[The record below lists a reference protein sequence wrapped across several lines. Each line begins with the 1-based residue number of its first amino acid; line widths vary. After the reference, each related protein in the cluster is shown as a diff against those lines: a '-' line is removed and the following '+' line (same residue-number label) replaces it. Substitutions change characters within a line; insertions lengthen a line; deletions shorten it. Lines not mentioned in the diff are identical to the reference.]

1 MQAGDAQVNSKGTLW
16 RFQPF
21 RHAALNESPRSLD
34 LWHWHCRIVLSRIV
48 WYYSPRGE
56 SDRLYGMRGVG
67 EGAESEYHRGMAQV
81 DEHVAE
87 LLALPVEQR
96 AKVARVLLDSL
107 DEQEADSGAEEAQA
121 AELVRR
127 MNALD
132 DGTVELIDGAEA
144 RARVMARLS
153 SIRRQ

>member
-1 MQAGDAQVNSKGTLW
+1 
-16 RFQPF
+16 
-21 RHAALNESPRSLD
+21 
-34 LWHWHCRIVLSRIV
+34 
-48 WYYSPRGE
+48 
-56 SDRLYGMRGVG
+56 
-67 EGAESEYHRGMAQV
+67 MAQV

-87 LLALPVEQR
+87 LLALPIEQR

-107 DEQEADSGAEEAQA
+107 DEQEADAGAEEAQA

-127 MNALD
+127 MKALD
-132 DGTVELIDGAEA
+132 DGTVELIHGAEA